1 MFHANDQCLIIFTAL
16 SEPYEA
22 APEVYYSGWG
32 CSGSPLSGEEDAPS
46 LTSRSAT
53 ASHTDP
59 PAHMHMLPTDAR
71 TGKTKL
77 IFILIFFNNDK
88 SKISGTVL
96 LQDGIGKQEM
106 KMANDNKKRRS
117 LIQGNIISID
127 KEAQSDNYSLRSS
140 AEVIFQ
146 FLS

>member
-1 MFHANDQCLIIFTAL
+1 MNIIYYHSIHEQPDDVLLHLTIF

-22 APEVYYSGWG
+22 APELYYSGWG

-71 TGKTKL
+71 TGK
-77 IFILIFFNNDK
+77 IMNQI
-88 SKISGTVL
+88 
-96 LQDGIGKQEM
+96 
-106 KMANDNKKRRS
+106 
-117 LIQGNIISID
+117 
-127 KEAQSDNYSLRSS
+127 
-140 AEVIFQ
+140 
-146 FLS
+146 